1 MRARGSIFVI
11 HFRPPPGVN
20 GVRALKAILKI
31 ALRHYGLRALE
42 VREINDPDNS
52 DNVAKWRRKA
62 LTEIVRVVL
71 AANDMHST
79 PATSQEA
86 ISHEQ

>member
-52 DNVAKWRRKA
+52 DNVAKCRRKA
-62 LTEIVRVVL
+62 LTEIMRVL

-79 PATSQEA
+79 PAASQEA

>member
-1 MRARGSIFVI
+1 
-11 HFRPPPGVN
+11 
-20 GVRALKAILKI
+20 LKI

-42 VREINDPDNS
+42 VREFNDSDNS

-62 LTEIVRVVL
+62 LTEIMRVVL

-79 PATSQEA
+79 PAASKRQ
-86 ISHEQ
+86 